1 MKLRNKT
8 DKYLFARNGDGISM
22 YHPSGYQ
29 VPDHE
34 PILIFRAKDVGVLA
48 AIAAYLD
55 MLCEQEPSATI
66 RDHILS
72 MLDVTDSILEY
83 QSDHSIKSVTCSVKA
98 HASTLAGLRSDV
110 DGAVIGARHVLR
122 DVYGVES

>member
-83 QSDHSIKSVTCSVKA
+83 QSDHSIKSVTCPVKA